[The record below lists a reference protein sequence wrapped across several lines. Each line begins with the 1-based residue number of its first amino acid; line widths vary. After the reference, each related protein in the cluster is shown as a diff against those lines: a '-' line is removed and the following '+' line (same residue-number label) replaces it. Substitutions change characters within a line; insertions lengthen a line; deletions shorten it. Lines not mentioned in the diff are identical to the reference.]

1 MIFYIA
7 SAPSRYEPRLAMST
21 SPFTSSHEPEYAWEV
36 ATLFPEQGGWTEGEY
51 LDLTDQSKRRIEFT
65 DGRLEFLPM
74 PTEMH
79 EALVQF
85 LYMALYQFVDRL
97 KCGKVYASGIRLRI
111 PPRRVRLPDVI
122 FLHKDHY
129 HARHNRIWDG
139 ADLVMEVV
147 SPDAKDRQ
155 RDYELKLVDYADRGV
170 GEYWIVDPERQR
182 VLVHSL
188 DQGHYTLHGEFAPG
202 QSAGSAL
209 LEGFTVNVADLFAVL
224 KDIPE

>member
-1 MIFYIA
+1 MS
-7 SAPSRYEPRLAMST
+7 SAPLSS
-21 SPFTSSHEPEYAWEV
+21 SPEPEYAWEV
-36 ATLFPEQGGWTEGEY
+36 ATLFPEQGGWTEAEY

-85 LYMALYQFVDRL
+85 LYMALYRFVERSN
-97 KCGKVYASGIRLRI
+97 CGKVYASGIRLRI

-122 FLHKDHY
+122 FLHKDHF

-155 RDYELKLVDYADRGV
+155 RDYEKKLVDYAEGGV
-170 GEYWIVDPERQR
+170 AEYWNVDPERQ
-182 VLVHSL
+182 LVTIHL
-188 DQGHYTLHGEFAPG
+188 LKEGRYAVDGEFAPG
-202 QSAGSAL
+202 QSAESAL
-209 LEGFTVNVADLFAVL
+209 LEGFGVNVADLFAVL
-224 KDIPE
+224 RDLPE